1 VFGPPGIPADRLA
14 ALRKAF
20 DDTMKDPE
28 FDAELKKLG
37 LTLDPLSG
45 KDLAALVEE
54 VGNMPPDIFKR
65 VKDIYPVN

>member
-1 VFGPPGIPADRLA
+1 
-14 ALRKAF
+14 
-20 DDTMKDPE
+20 MKDPE